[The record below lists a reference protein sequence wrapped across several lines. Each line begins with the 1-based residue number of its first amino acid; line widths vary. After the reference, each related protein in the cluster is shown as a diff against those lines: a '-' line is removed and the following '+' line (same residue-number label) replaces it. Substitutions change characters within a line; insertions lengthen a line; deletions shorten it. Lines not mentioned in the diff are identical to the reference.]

1 MFRLF
6 SATLLFSTAI
16 LNILTILPAKA
27 VENPQLLNNFIMSQA
42 YNGLF
47 RDIYPDFFR
56 EGRVLLERE
65 IEILQK
71 EPTSD
76 ETLLNINPAVRET
89 QEQLEQNQPPLED
102 K

>member
-1 MFRLF
+1 MSRVF
-6 SATLLFSTAI
+6 AVTLLFSTAI

-27 VENPQLLNNFIMSQA
+27 VENPQLLNDFINSPA

-47 RDIYPDFFR
+47 SDTYPNFFR

-65 IEILQK
+65 IEILQE
-71 EPTSD
+71 EPTPD
-76 ETLLNINPAVRET
+76 ETLLEINPKVRET
-89 QEQLEQNQPPLED
+89 QEQLEQNQPPVEN

>member
-1 MFRLF
+1 MSRVFA
-6 SATLLFSTAI
+6 ATLLFSTVI
-16 LNILTILPAKA
+16 LNILSILPTKA
-27 VENPQLLNNFIMSQA
+27 VENPQLLNDFRNSPA

-47 RDIYPDFFR
+47 SDTYPNFFH

-65 IEILQK
+65 IEILQE

-76 ETLLNINPAVRET
+76 ESVLEINPKVQET
-89 QEQLEQNQPPLED
+89 QEQLEQNQPPVKD